1 MICPKCETTEGIKWF
16 LRHQDTETSGVDD
29 ANVITILCTECGH
42 NESYFLE
49 NSLELIFPSWSVYF
63 HMLQKQK
70 QQQLMLDNLQEMPVD
85 DFEVENN
92 DSEIEEEQSD

>member
-1 MICPKCETTEGIKWF
+1 
-16 LRHQDTETSGVDD
+16 
-29 ANVITILCTECGH
+29 
-42 NESYFLE
+42 
-49 NSLELIFPSWSVYF
+49 
-63 HMLQKQK
+63 MLQKQK